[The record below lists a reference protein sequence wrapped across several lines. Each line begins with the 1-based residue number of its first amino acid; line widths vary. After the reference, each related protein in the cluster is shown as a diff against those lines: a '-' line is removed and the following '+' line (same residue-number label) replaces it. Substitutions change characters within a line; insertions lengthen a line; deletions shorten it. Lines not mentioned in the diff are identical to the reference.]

1 MVSQFMAP
9 CHFMLMTF
17 MALLFIQTAL
27 HKGSDIRR
35 FSGYVANY
43 HRFLPPFS
51 LVLAYLLLTLEIV
64 ATALAIVPATSVF
77 GQGLFLLI
85 LAQYTLAMTLSIIG
99 GTRAIDCGCGG
110 PAVMVSPQTLVR
122 NLCLLML
129 CVLMIALPAE
139 SISRPVL
146 IAAIFAGF
154 TLWMGYILAEQ
165 LMRNSD
171 LINRFRYS
179 LHDQELR

>member
-1 MVSQFMAP
+1 MISQFMAP

-17 MALLFIQTAL
+17 MALLFIQAAL
-27 HKGSDIRR
+27 HKGSDIHR

-43 HRFLPPFS
+43 HCFLQPFS
-51 LVLAYLLLTLEIV
+51 MVIAYLLLTLEIM
-64 ATALAIVPATSVF
+64 ATVLAIVPATSVF

-85 LAQYTLAMTLSIIG
+85 LALYTLAITLSVIWG
-99 GTRAIDCGCGG
+99 KSTIDCGCGG
-110 PAVMVSPQTLVR
+110 PSVKVSPQTVAR

-129 CVLMIALPAE
+129 CVLMITLPAE
-139 SISRPVL
+139 SISRPML

-179 LHDQELR
+179 LHTQEQR